1 MIIYKITNNINNK
14 IYIGQTTRTLEER
27 IAEHK
32 RKRNPL
38 ISKAIKKY
46 GIENFSI
53 EIIDK
58 ASAINELNE
67 KEFYYIKKYNSI
79 SPNGYNQC
87 EGGGNTIGYKH
98 TEEAKA
104 KMSNKKSEMYLGE
117 NNPFYGKTHT
127 EEAKAKMS
135 EKRKGR
141 KLTEEW
147 KTNIGNSQKKKVV
160 NIDTGEVFNSVKEAS
175 EYYNLKDTHISR
187 VCKGKRN
194 KTGGFR
200 WKYFE

>member
-1 MIIYKITNNINNK
+1 
-14 IYIGQTTRTLEER
+14 
-27 IAEHK
+27 
-32 RKRNPL
+32 
-38 ISKAIKKY
+38 
-46 GIENFSI
+46 
-53 EIIDK
+53 
-58 ASAINELNE
+58 
-67 KEFYYIKKYNSI
+67 
-79 SPNGYNQC
+79 
-87 EGGGNTIGYKH
+87 
-98 TEEAKA
+98 
-104 KMSNKKSEMYLGE
+104 MSNKKSEMYLGE

-147 KTNIGNSQKKKVV
+147 KNKIGNSQKKKVI

-175 EYYNLKDTHISR
+175 EYYNLKDTQISR